1 MFRVLVFLC
10 HAENPVDGQ
19 DSLCGHH
26 GCHPQ
31 YNIALEIRFG
41 IWGAF
46 SSSLKCKSQALT
58 ANINGAGRFTQTV
71 IQGLGACLFAFLR
84 NFELTLGSMPNDRL
98 VVANHPVLVLSS
110 ID

>member
-1 MFRVLVFLC
+1 MQKTLWKARIHCAAIMVVILNTIL
-10 HAENPVDGQ
+10 HWN
-19 DSLCGHH
+19 
-26 GCHPQ
+26 
-31 YNIALEIRFG
+31 LEIRFG

-58 ANINGAGRFTQTV
+58 ANINGAGKFTQTV